1 MIKENQE
8 AYENLFAGIWKQA
21 VVDDVDSVI
30 SQLSSHGFNSAYKIY
45 KKNVDEPLGKEDKR
59 FNRIKKDI
67 KDYSR
72 IKSRDIEGR
81 IQELVYEEAKV
92 WPENQNYKLRDEEY
106 NQTLKE
112 LKAEVKEFSEKRMA
126 KRWMRIW
133 KSTMQCLGT

>member
-1 MIKENQE
+1 MIKENKE

-21 VVDDVDSVI
+21 VNDDIANVI

-72 IKSRDIEGR
+72 IKSRKIEIR
-81 IQELVYEEAKV
+81 IQELVYEKAKV
-92 WPENQNYKLRDEEY
+92 WPKNQNYKLKDKEY
-106 NQTLKE
+106 NQILKE
-112 LKAEVKEFSEKRMA
+112 LKAEVKEFAEERMA
-126 KRWMRIW
+126 KRWMRI
-133 KSTMQCLGT
+133 

>member
-1 MIKENQE
+1 MIKENKE

-21 VVDDVDSVI
+21 VNDDIDNVI
-30 SQLSSHGFNSAYKIY
+30 NQLSKHGFEKAY
-45 KKNVDEPLGKEDKR
+45 NVYLANATEPLEEDNKR

-92 WPENQNYKLRDEEY
+92 WPENRRYKLRDKEY
-106 NQTLKE
+106 NQILKE
-112 LKAEVKEFSEKRMA
+112 LKAEVKEFAEERME
-126 KRWMRIW
+126 KRWMRI
-133 KSTMQCLGT
+133 